1 MTASNY
7 DGLLC
12 TIILKDGEW
21 RRDDWQSRVGREM
34 SSDAASYN
42 AVTWLL
48 DRNVAEGRGD
58 KLAFTDTV
66 SELNY
71 GALQSQS
78 RRLANLL
85 RRLGVRRE
93 ERVAMIMLDTVDFPV
108 VFLGAIRA
116 GVVPVPLNT
125 LLTAEQYAY
134 VLADC
139 RARVLFVSE
148 ALLPVVQ
155 DLVGR
160 MPDLD
165 HVVVAGGDAHGH
177 KLLAGEVAR
186 ESDAFETAATHAEEP
201 AFWLY
206 SSGSTGMPKGV
217 RHLHASL
224 AATAETYAR
233 QVLGIREDDVG
244 LSAAKLFFAYGL
256 GNALTFPMSVGAT
269 TVLNSERP
277 TPARMFTLLQ
287 RYDPSIFFGV
297 PTLFSAMLNDPE
309 LKHATAGTK
318 LRICTS
324 AGEALPESVGE
335 AWKARFG
342 VDILDGVGSTELLHI
357 FLSNAPGD
365 IKYGSSGRPVPGY
378 KVRLV
383 NEAGADVADGDVGEL
398 LVDAP
403 SAGEGYWNQRSKSRQ
418 TFEGHWTRTGDKYV
432 RDADG
437 RYTFCG
443 RADDM
448 FKVSGIWVSPFEV
461 ESALITHPAVLEA
474 AVVPD
479 ADAEGLLKPRAFVVL
494 RNGAADDAL
503 FEALKEH
510 VKQKVGPWKYPRW
523 IEVVEQLPKTAT
535 GKIQR
540 FKLRE
545 STAP

>member
-1 MTASNY
+1 VSGNS
-7 DGLLC
+7 G
-12 TIILKDGEW
+12 
-21 RRDDWQSRVGREM
+21 
-34 SSDAASYN
+34 SDSAGSYN

-48 DRNVAEGRGD
+48 DRNVEEGRGA

-66 SELNY
+66 SELTY
-71 GALQSQS
+71 GELQKQS
-78 RRLANLL
+78 CRVANML

-93 ERVAMIMLDTVDFPV
+93 ERVAMIMLDTVDFPC

-116 GVVPVPLNT
+116 GIVPVPLNT
-125 LLTAEQYAY
+125 MLTSDQYAY

-148 ALLPVVQ
+148 ALYPVVK
-155 DLVGR
+155 DIVGR

-165 HVVVAGGDAHGH
+165 CVVVSGNKAFGH
-177 KLLAGEVAR
+177 KLLSEELAK
-186 ESDAFETAATHAEEP
+186 ESDSFATVETHAEEP

-217 RHLHASL
+217 RHLHANL
-224 AATAETYAR
+224 AATAETYAK

-277 TPARMFTLLQ
+277 TPGTMFALMNK
-287 RYDPSIFFGV
+287 YHPSIFFGV
-297 PTLFSAMLNDPE
+297 PTLFASMLNDDT
-309 LKHATAGTK
+309 LKSSGGGNR
-318 LRICTS
+318 LRVCTS
-324 AGEALPESVGE
+324 AGEALPESVGT

-378 KVRLV
+378 RVRLV
-383 NEAGADVADGDVGEL
+383 NEAGADVADGEVGEL

-418 TFEGHWTRTGDKYV
+418 TFEGHWTRTGDKYI
-432 RDADG
+432 RDTDG

-443 RADDM
+443 RSDDM

-474 AVVPD
+474 AVVPE
-479 ADAEGLLKPRAFVVL
+479 ADPEGLLKPKAFVVL
-494 RNGAADDAL
+494 RADAKADGL
-503 FEALKEH
+503 HEALKEH
-510 VKQKVGPWKYPRW
+510 VKQKIGPWKYPRW
-523 IEVVEQLPKTAT
+523 IDVVESLPKTAT

-540 FKLRE
+540 FKLRDG
-545 STAP
+545 

>member
-1 MTASNY
+1 
-7 DGLLC
+7 
-12 TIILKDGEW
+12 
-21 RRDDWQSRVGREM
+21 M
-34 SSDAASYN
+34 SDTDSYN

-48 DRNVAEGRGD
+48 DRNVDEGRGE

-66 SELNY
+66 SELTY
-71 GALQSQS
+71 GELQKQS

-85 RRLGVRRE
+85 RRLGVHRE
-93 ERVAMIMLDTVDFPV
+93 QRVAMIMLDTNDFPV
-108 VFLGAIRA
+108 VFLGAMRA

-125 LLTAEQYAY
+125 LLTADQYAY

-139 RARVLFVSE
+139 RARVLFISE
-148 ALLPVVQ
+148 ALLPVVK
-155 DLVGR
+155 DIVGR

-165 HVVVAGGDAHGH
+165 HVVVAGNNTLGH
-177 KLLAGEVAR
+177 KRLSDEIAGE
-186 ESDAFETAATHAEEP
+186 SDSFATAATHADEP

-217 RHLHASL
+217 RHLHSNL
-224 AATAETYAR
+224 AATADTYAK

-277 TPARMFTLLQ
+277 TPALMFALMNK
-287 RYDPSIFFGV
+287 YNPSIFFGV
-297 PTLFSAMLNDPE
+297 PTLFSSMLNDE
-309 LKHATAGTK
+309 TVKNERAGSR

-324 AGEALPESVGE
+324 AGEALPESVGNS
-335 AWKARFG
+335 WKARFG

-357 FLSNAPGD
+357 FLSNAQGD
-365 IKYGSSGRPVPGY
+365 IKYGTSGRPVPGY

-383 NEAGADVADGDVGEL
+383 NEAGADVADGEVGEL

-403 SAGEGYWNQRSKSRQ
+403 SAGEAYWNQRSKSRH
-418 TFEGHWTRTGDKYV
+418 TFQGHWTRTGDKYI

-443 RADDM
+443 RSDDM

-474 AVVPD
+474 AVVPE
-479 ADAEGLLKPRAFVVL
+479 ADPDGLLKPKAFVVL
-494 RNGAADDAL
+494 RADAKSDGL
-503 FEALKEH
+503 HESLKEH
-510 VKQKVGPWKYPRW
+510 VKQKIGPWKYPRW
-523 IEVVEQLPKTAT
+523 IDVVDSLPKTAT

-540 FKLRE
+540 FKLRDG
-545 STAP
+545 A

>member
-1 MTASNY
+1 MT
-7 DGLLC
+7 
-12 TIILKDGEW
+12 
-21 RRDDWQSRVGREM
+21 V
-34 SSDAASYN
+34 ASYN
-42 AVTWLL
+42 AASVLL
-48 DRNVAEGRGD
+48 DRNVEQGRGD
-58 KLAFTDTV
+58 KLAFTDGER
-66 SELNY
+66 ELSY
-71 GALQSQS
+71 RALQADT
-78 RRLANLL
+78 RRLGNLL

-93 ERVAMIMLDTVDFPV
+93 QRVAMMMLDTVDFPV

-116 GVVPVPLNT
+116 GIVPVPLNT
-125 LLTAEQYAY
+125 LLTTEQYGY
-134 VLADC
+134 VLEDC
-139 RARVLFVSE
+139 RARVLFISP
-148 ALLPVVQ
+148 ALLPMVR
-155 DLVGR
+155 DILGLL
-160 MPDLD
+160 PDLE
-165 HVVVAGGDAHGH
+165 HVVVTGDDGHGH
-177 KLLAGEVAR
+177 SSLAAELAK
-186 ESDAFETAATHAEEP
+186 ESDSFTTAPTHAEEP

-217 RHLHASL
+217 RHLHQSL
-224 AATAETYAR
+224 AATADTYAK
-233 QVLGIREDDVG
+233 QVLGIREDDVC

-269 TVLNSERP
+269 TVLNPERP
-277 TPARMFTLLQ
+277 TPATMFALLE
-287 RYDPSIFFGV
+287 RYNPTIFYGV
-297 PTLFSAMLNDPE
+297 PTLFAAMLNDPSQQ
-309 LKHATAGTK
+309 HAGAGTR

-324 AGEALPESVGE
+324 AGEALPESVGL

-357 FLSNAPGD
+357 FLSNAPDD

-383 NEAGADVADGDVGEL
+383 NETGAEVADGEVGEL

-403 SAGEGYWNQRSKSRQ
+403 SAGEGYWNQRAKSRA
-418 TFEGHWTRTGDKYV
+418 TFEGAWTRTGDKYV

-461 ESALITHPAVLEA
+461 ESALITHPAVAEA
-474 AVVPD
+474 AVIPEGD
-479 ADAEGLLKPRAFVVL
+479 GEGLLKPKAFVVL
-494 RNGAADDAL
+494 REGVEQDGLFDAL
-503 FEALKEH
+503 RDH

-523 IEVVEQLPKTAT
+523 IEVVESLPKTAT

-545 STAP
+545 GMH

>member
-1 MTASNY
+1 MT
-7 DGLLC
+7 
-12 TIILKDGEW
+12 
-21 RRDDWQSRVGREM
+21 
-34 SSDAASYN
+34 YN
-42 AVTWLL
+42 AVSWLL
-48 DRNVAEGRGD
+48 DRNVDEGRGD
-58 KLAFTDTV
+58 KVVFDDTV
-66 SELNY
+66 SRITY
-71 GALQSQS
+71 GQLQQQT
-78 RRLANLL
+78 RRVGNML

-93 ERVAMIMLDTVDFPV
+93 ERVAMIMLDTVDFPI

-134 VLADC
+134 ILGDC

-148 ALLPVVQ
+148 ALLPVVK
-155 DLVGR
+155 DIIAR
-160 MPDLD
+160 MPDLE
-165 HVVVAGGDAHGH
+165 HVVVSGKDAHGH
-177 KLLAGEVAR
+177 NKLSDEIAR
-186 ESDAFETAATHAEEP
+186 ESDVFATAPTHADEP

-217 RHLHASL
+217 RHLHSNL
-224 AATAETYAR
+224 AATAETYAK

-277 TPARMFTLLQ
+277 TPAVMFALMNK
-287 RYDPSIFFGV
+287 YHPSIFFGV
-297 PTLFSAMLNDPE
+297 PTLFAAMLNDE
-309 LKHATAGTK
+309 AMKAQAAGNR
-318 LRICTS
+318 LRVCTS
-324 AGEALPESVGE
+324 AGEALPESVGN
-335 AWKARFG
+335 AWRARFG

-383 NEAGADVADGDVGEL
+383 NELGADVADGEVGEL

-403 SAGEGYWNQRSKSRQ
+403 SAGESYWNQRAKSRA
-418 TFEGHWTRTGDKYV
+418 TFEGAWTRTGDKYT

-474 AVVPD
+474 AVVPE
-479 ADAEGLLKPRAFVVL
+479 ADPEGLLKPKAYVVL
-494 RNGAADDAL
+494 RPESSAAGL
-503 FEALKEH
+503 HEALKEH
-510 VKQKVGPWKYPRW
+510 VKQKIGLWKYPRW
-523 IEVVEQLPKTAT
+523 IDVVDNLPKTAT

-545 STAP
+545 HEH

>member
-1 MTASNY
+1 
-7 DGLLC
+7 
-12 TIILKDGEW
+12 
-21 RRDDWQSRVGREM
+21 M
-34 SSDAASYN
+34 SGSYN

-48 DRNVAEGRGD
+48 DRNIDEGRGA

-66 SELNY
+66 SELTY
-71 GALQSQS
+71 GDLQRQS
-78 RRLANLL
+78 CRVANML

-93 ERVAMIMLDTVDFPV
+93 ERVAMIMLDTVDFPS

-116 GVVPVPLNT
+116 GIVPVPLNT
-125 LLTAEQYAY
+125 LLTSDQYAY
-134 VLADC
+134 VLADS

-148 ALLPVVQ
+148 ALLPVVKNI
-155 DLVGR
+155 VGR
-160 MPDLD
+160 LPDLEC
-165 HVVVAGGDAHGH
+165 VVVSGNNAFGH
-177 KLLAGEVAR
+177 KLLSEELAK
-186 ESDAFETAATHAEEP
+186 ESDSFATVETHAEEP

-217 RHLHASL
+217 RHLHSSPQ
-224 AATAETYAR
+224 ATADTYAK
-233 QVLGIREDDVG
+233 QVLGIRENDVC

-269 TVLNSERP
+269 TVLHSDRP
-277 TPARMFTLLQ
+277 TPAAMFALMNKYNPT
-287 RYDPSIFFGV
+287 IFYGV
-297 PTLFSAMLNDPE
+297 PTLFAAMLNDE
-309 LKHATAGTK
+309 TVKHAGAGNR

-324 AGEALPESVGE
+324 AGEALPESVGN

-365 IKYGSSGRPVPGY
+365 IKYGTAGRPVPGY
-378 KVRLV
+378 RVRLV
-383 NEAGADVADGDVGEL
+383 NEAGQDVADGEIGEL

-418 TFEGHWTRTGDKYV
+418 TFEGHWTRTGDKYT

-474 AVVPD
+474 AVVPE
-479 ADAEGLLKPRAFVVL
+479 ADPEGLLKPKAFVVL
-494 RNGAADDAL
+494 RADTKTDGL
-503 FEALKEH
+503 HEALKEH
-510 VKQKVGPWKYPRW
+510 VKQKIGAWKYPRW
-523 IEVVEQLPKTAT
+523 IDVVDSLPKTAT

-540 FKLRE
+540 FKLRDGLNN
-545 STAP
+545 

>member
-1 MTASNY
+1 MT
-7 DGLLC
+7 
-12 TIILKDGEW
+12 
-21 RRDDWQSRVGREM
+21 
-34 SSDAASYN
+34 YN
-42 AVTWLL
+42 AVSWLL
-48 DRNVAEGRGD
+48 DRNVDEGRGD
-58 KLAFTDTV
+58 KVVFDDTV
-66 SELNY
+66 SQITY
-71 GALQSQS
+71 GQLQQQT
-78 RRLANLL
+78 RRVGNML
-85 RRLGVRRE
+85 RRLGIRRE
-93 ERVAMIMLDTVDFPV
+93 ERVAMIMLDTVDFPI

-134 VLADC
+134 ILSDC

-148 ALLPVVQ
+148 ALLPVVK
-155 DLVGR
+155 DIIAR
-160 MPDLD
+160 MPDLA
-165 HVVVAGGDAHGH
+165 HVVVSGKDAHGH
-177 KLLAGEVAR
+177 KRLSDEIAR
-186 ESDAFETAATHAEEP
+186 EGDVFETAPTHADEP

-217 RHLHASL
+217 RHLHCNL
-224 AATAETYAR
+224 AATAETYAK

-269 TVLNSERP
+269 TILNSERP
-277 TPARMFTLLQ
+277 TPAVMFALMNK
-287 RYDPSIFFGV
+287 YHPSIFFGV
-297 PTLFSAMLNDPE
+297 PTLFAAMLNDE
-309 LKHATAGTK
+309 ATKAQAAGDR
-318 LRICTS
+318 LRVCTS
-324 AGEALPESVGE
+324 AGEALPESVGN
-335 AWKARFG
+335 AWRARFG

-383 NEAGADVADGDVGEL
+383 NEAGADVADGEVGEL

-403 SAGEGYWNQRSKSRQ
+403 SAGESYWNQRAKSRA
-418 TFEGHWTRTGDKYV
+418 TFEGAWTRTGDKYT

-474 AVVPD
+474 AVVPE
-479 ADAEGLLKPRAFVVL
+479 ADPEGLLKPKAYVVL
-494 RNGAADDAL
+494 RPESSATGL
-503 FEALKEH
+503 HEALKEH
-510 VKQKVGPWKYPRW
+510 VKQKIGPWKYPRW
-523 IEVVEQLPKTAT
+523 IDVVDNLPKTAT

-545 STAP
+545 H

>member
-1 MTASNY
+1 
-7 DGLLC
+7 
-12 TIILKDGEW
+12 
-21 RRDDWQSRVGREM
+21 M
-34 SSDAASYN
+34 SGTSGFYN

-48 DRNVAEGRGD
+48 DRNIDEGRAD
-58 KLAFTDTV
+58 KLAFTDTL
-66 SELNY
+66 SELTY
-71 GALQSQS
+71 GELQKQT
-78 RRLANLL
+78 RRAANML

-93 ERVAMIMLDTVDFPV
+93 ERVAMIMLDTIDFPI

-125 LLTAEQYAY
+125 LLTADQYAY

-139 RARVLFVSE
+139 RARVLFVSQ
-148 ALLPVVQ
+148 ALFPIVKDV
-155 DLVGR
+155 VGR
-160 MPDLD
+160 MPDLE
-165 HVVVAGGDAHGH
+165 HVVISGADAQAH
-177 KLLAGEVAR
+177 KKLSDEIAH
-186 ESDAFETAATHAEEP
+186 ESEQFVTAATHPDEP

-206 SSGSTGMPKGV
+206 SSGSTGSPKGV

-269 TVLNSERP
+269 TVLNPERP
-277 TPARMFTLLQ
+277 TPATMFALLNK
-287 RYDPSIFFGV
+287 YHPSIFFGV
-297 PTLFSAMLNDPE
+297 PTLFAAMLNDE
-309 LKHATAGTK
+309 TLKRERAGDR

-324 AGEALPESVGE
+324 AGEALPESVGNG
-335 AWKARFG
+335 WKSRFA

-383 NEAGADVADGDVGEL
+383 NEVGQDVPDGEVGEL

-418 TFEGHWTRTGDKYV
+418 TFEGHWTRTGDKYI
-432 RDADG
+432 RDAGG

-474 AVVPD
+474 AVVPE
-479 ADAEGLLKPRAFVVL
+479 ADPEGLLKPKAFVVL
-494 RNGAADDAL
+494 RPDANTEGL
-503 FEALKEH
+503 HEALKEH
-510 VKQKVGPWKYPRW
+510 VKQKIGPWKYPRW
-523 IEVVEQLPKTAT
+523 IEIVGSLPKTAT

-545 STAP
+545 SS

>member
-1 MTASNY
+1 
-7 DGLLC
+7 
-12 TIILKDGEW
+12 
-21 RRDDWQSRVGREM
+21 M
-34 SSDAASYN
+34 SEGSYN

-48 DRNVAEGRGD
+48 DRNVEEGRGD
-58 KLAFTDTV
+58 KLVFDDTV
-66 SELNY
+66 SRLTY
-71 GALQSQS
+71 GQLQRESC
-78 RRLANLL
+78 RAANML

-93 ERVAMIMLDTVDFPV
+93 ERVAMIMLDTVDFPI

-116 GVVPVPLNT
+116 GIVPVPLNT

-134 VLADC
+134 ILADC

-148 ALLPVVQ
+148 ALYPAIR
-155 DLVGR
+155 DIVGR
-160 MPDLD
+160 MPDLE
-165 HVVVAGGDAHGH
+165 HVVVSGAKQNGH
-177 KLLAGEVAR
+177 KQLAEELAGEGDQYA
-186 ESDAFETAATHAEEP
+186 TAATHPDEP

-217 RHLHASL
+217 RHLHSNL
-224 AATAETYAR
+224 QATADTYAK
-233 QVLGIREDDVG
+233 QVLGIREDDVC

-269 TVLNSERP
+269 TILNGERP
-277 TPARMFTLLQ
+277 TPARMFDLMNKYNPT
-287 RYDPSIFFGV
+287 IFYGV
-297 PTLFSAMLNDPE
+297 PTLFASMLHDDSV
-309 LKHATAGTK
+309 KDARAGTK

-324 AGEALPESVGE
+324 AGEALPEAVGN

-365 IKYGSSGRPVPGY
+365 IKYGSSGRAVPGY

-383 NEAGADVADGDVGEL
+383 NEAGDDVPDGEVGEMV
-398 LVDAP
+398 VDAP
-403 SAGEGYWNQRSKSRQ
+403 SAGEGYWNQRSKSRR

-432 RDADG
+432 RDAEG

-443 RADDM
+443 RSDDM

-474 AVVPD
+474 AVVPE
-479 ADAEGLLKPRAFVVL
+479 ADPEGLLKPKAFVVL
-494 RNGAADDAL
+494 RPGTKTSDLQDV
-503 FEALKEH
+503 LKDH
-510 VKQKVGPWKYPRW
+510 VKQKIGVWKYPRW
-523 IEVVEQLPKTAT
+523 IDVVDSLPKTAT

-545 STAP
+545 GAH